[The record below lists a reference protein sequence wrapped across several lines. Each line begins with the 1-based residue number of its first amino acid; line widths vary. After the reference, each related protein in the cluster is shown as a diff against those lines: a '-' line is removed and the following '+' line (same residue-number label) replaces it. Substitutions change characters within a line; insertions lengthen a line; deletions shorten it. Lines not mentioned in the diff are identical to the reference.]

1 MRIYENIYTDS
12 IKDVIGN
19 DIVLDQFDI
28 AYGASFYGSTVDDYI
43 TGSLLIERS
52 QVAPGSG
59 RNNRSFTA
67 GNRGR
72 FFSKFYASE
81 QPKLESTFG
90 SAIVN
95 SIPSLA
101 FREIPWSSKVSR
113 TAYRLVQ
120 CFDSSERYYD
130 SCLPDLKKC
139 FSANSTE
146 LWTADT
152 FNKTAFSPYGNIPSG
167 SIGYMFFN
175 TYTTDRSALGY
186 DTDPVVNNDWTW
198 SYPFETKYDP
208 TNRVIKTTSALG
220 LSGVSLVGS
229 FGMFLSDI
237 EDFLEV
243 YNVTKSEK
251 PLKLSGFFPILPG
264 YLPPGSIPSSARNSM
279 RSRFVPPAE
288 EFDLLGQVNRIPAS
302 YYAANLDNKYGI
314 SLLLPAD
321 VDLSK
326 KESHDWL
333 ASYPGIAIPGPEYIT
348 GTMSIDDT
356 VRFLF
361 GFGDLNNMT
370 YGYRTFSTSSANTE
384 YSQDFERVN
393 PADSRAFFAYD
404 VPSSTSEYLEI
415 NWSNSPTARPWQY
428 VIRDGA
434 GGGYNYI
441 SASAIGDPLAGMYW
455 LDVAGTKEWVLL
467 SDTTV
472 ASGGNLPSSG
482 PTAYSLC
489 CVDITSSVPWSIK
502 YDRGIVADSTSF
514 FISYFSGIPGYP
526 SHELPL
532 GPLQV
537 VVPLD
542 IITGSGSAIK
552 YDVLSE
558 YNSENDGVF
567 DSNFGKTVAGT
578 DLFPFPPGHWR
589 LNFSFAHGGGTP
601 GILGTPDISAIK
613 NLQIRTFGTG
623 CFPPDNNGQ
632 KIGGNNYPQFRTKR
646 NDPRYNAWLGAF
658 PGITDFQVT
667 GSGEIYKSY
676 VFGVSPVIRGW
687 KYGLFSGFPTHSK
700 AVFRRGRFGQFRD
713 MLEQRQ
719 YTKFIN
725 VEDSPTDNDATTTED
740 FDKQTGS
747 KLTSTKQVND
757 LGPAAVE
764 VNFVRRRYR
773 KDERGIGYI
782 YNESVDPRLTVSQNL
797 SPEVTSSV
805 PYFDGVAKHR
815 QESDL
820 RLIKDATLTTLQ
832 VGSNGFTVT

>member
-28 AYGASFYGSTVDDYI
+28 AYGASFYGSTVDDYV

-52 QVAPGSG
+52 VTPG
-59 RNNRSFTA
+59 RNNRTFTI

-72 FFSKFYASE
+72 AFSKYYASE
-81 QPKLESTFG
+81 QPRLESTFG
-90 SAIVN
+90 SAAVN

-101 FREIPWSSKVSR
+101 FRETPWTTRVSR
-113 TAYRLVQ
+113 TAYRLLQ

-139 FSANSTE
+139 FAANSTE
-146 LWTADT
+146 LWATDVA
-152 FNKTAFSPYGNIPSG
+152 NKTAFSPYGNILSS

-175 TYTTDRSALGY
+175 SYTTDRTALGY
-186 DTDPVVNNDWTW
+186 DVDPVVNNDWTW
-198 SYPFETKYDP
+198 SYPFEGKYDP
-208 TNRVIKTTSALG
+208 KTRIVKTTSALG
-220 LSGVSLVGS
+220 LSDVSLVGS

-243 YNVTKSEK
+243 YNVVRSER
-251 PLKLSGFFPILPG
+251 PSKLSGFFPVLPG
-264 YLPPGSIPSSARNSM
+264 RLPKNTIPPNARNSL
-279 RSRFVPPAE
+279 RSRYVPPAE

-302 YYAANLDNKYGI
+302 YSAANLDDEYGI
-314 SLLLPAD
+314 SMLLPAD
-321 VDLSK
+321 INLSK

-333 ASYPGIAIPGPEYIT
+333 ASYSGIAIPGPEYVT

-370 YGYRTFSTSSANTE
+370 YGYRTFNTSSANAE
-384 YSQDFERVN
+384 YTQDFERAN

-404 VPSSTSEYLEI
+404 VPSSTSEYLQI
-415 NWSNSPTARPWQY
+415 NWSNSLHWSGSCSWQY
-428 VIRDGA
+428 VVRDGA
-434 GGGYNYI
+434 ALGYNYI
-441 SASAIGDPLAGMYW
+441 SASAPFVGMYW
-455 LDVAGTKEWVLL
+455 LDTAGTKEWVLL
-467 SDTTV
+467 SDTSTTY
-472 ASGGNLPSSG
+472 GGAL
-482 PTAYSLC
+482 TAAGYSMC
-489 CVDITSSVPWSIK
+489 CVDITSSVPWSVK
-502 YDRGIVADSTSF
+502 YDRGIAADASAY
-514 FISYFSGIPGYP
+514 FISYFSGIPGFP

-537 VVPLD
+537 VVPLEVV
-542 IITGSGSAIK
+542 TGSGSAIR
-552 YDVLSE
+552 YDILSE
-558 YNSENDGVF
+558 YNSEYDGVF
-567 DSNFGKTVAGT
+567 DANAGKTVAGT

-589 LNFSFAHGGGTP
+589 LNFSFVHTGGTV
-601 GILGTPDISAIK
+601 GSPDIAAIK

-623 CFPPDNNGQ
+623 CFPPDNSGQ
-632 KIGGNNYPQFRTKR
+632 KIGGNNYPEFRTKR
-646 NDPRYNAWLGAF
+646 NDPRYNASIGVF
-658 PGITDFQVT
+658 PFVTDFAVT
-667 GSGEIYKSY
+667 GSAEIYKSY

-747 KLTSTKQVND
+747 RLTTTKQTND
-757 LGPAAVE
+757 IGPSAVE

-782 YNESVDPRLTVSQNL
+782 YNESVDPILTVSQNL
-797 SPEVTSSV
+797 STEVTSSV

-832 VGSNGFTVT
+832 VGSSGFTVT